1 MILCKDSSS
10 RAGCSAR
17 AACSA
22 HQCNFK
28 SRYPTADLS
37 SLSQHPALEGAIR
50 NQRPSNTFILRS
62 TKEE

>member
-1 MILCKDSSS
+1 VLRSIL
-10 RAGCSAR
+10 
-17 AACSA
+17 
-22 HQCNFK
+22 
-28 SRYPTADLS
+28 PTADLS